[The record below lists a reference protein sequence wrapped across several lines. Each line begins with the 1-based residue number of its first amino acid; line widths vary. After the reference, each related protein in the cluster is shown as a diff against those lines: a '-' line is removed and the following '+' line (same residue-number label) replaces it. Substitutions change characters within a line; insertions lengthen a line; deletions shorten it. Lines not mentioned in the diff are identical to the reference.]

1 LANGNVPKPGWHGVS
16 HANFHLLKNS
26 CQGDKVYGKRP
37 DNLSGTVLSG
47 ITLASQNSI
56 GLFWVLNYAAINH
69 ISIPPLIV
77 IIGVPPVT

>member
-1 LANGNVPKPGWHGVS
+1 M
-16 HANFHLLKNS
+16 
-26 CQGDKVYGKRP
+26 YGKRP

-69 ISIPPLIV
+69 ISIPLIV